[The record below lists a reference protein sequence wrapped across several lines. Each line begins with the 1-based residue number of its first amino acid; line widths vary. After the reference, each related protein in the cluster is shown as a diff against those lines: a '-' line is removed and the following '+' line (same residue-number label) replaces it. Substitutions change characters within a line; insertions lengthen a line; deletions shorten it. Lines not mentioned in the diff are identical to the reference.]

1 MCLLCASQI
10 ELNLLHDRVRRWGH
24 FASQELVSPRRARK
38 SERAS
43 ERAHHRMATR
53 NTGSFVSSTFVIVSA
68 RGRDATLWILLC
80 LGFPCV
86 PTMQTLGR
94 CSTGEQTS
102 WREVGGPRR
111 GAEQRHADDRLTQT
125 STSGKGRRS
134 TAPNLT
140 PPRVAGWP
148 EHQIEA
154 GWRMHAGQ
162 VRYAPQDADISLYRC
177 AVLTAAANVRAAGD
191 GARRP
196 KPKRSASQRWQMSAN
211 NAFGG
216 GCLGLVHYRTTQTV
230 WGRETTTCMV
240 ARRNVCDD
248 NEAKPG
254 AC

>member
-1 MCLLCASQI
+1 MVLVSAHASGEWMCLLCASQI
-10 ELNLLHDRVRRWGH
+10 EPNLLHDRVRRWGH

-38 SERAS
+38 SERA
-43 ERAHHRMATR
+43 HHRMATH
-53 NTGSFVSSTFVIVSA
+53 NTGSFVSSTFVMVSA
-68 RGRDATLWILLC
+68 RGRDATRSILLC

-102 WREVGGPRR
+102 RREVGGPRR

-148 EHQIEA
+148 EHQFEA

-162 VRYAPQDADISLYRC
+162 VRYAPQDADISTGVLLCLLRLRC
-177 AVLTAAANVRAAGD
+177 LCRWGRGSATGAKTPRVATMADACEQRLRWRVSWARSPSDYTDSMGAGD
-191 GARRP
+191 NDVHARP
-196 KPKRSASQRWQMSAN
+196 AQR
-211 NAFGG
+211 
-216 GCLGLVHYRTTQTV
+216 
-230 WGRETTTCMV
+230 GR
-240 ARRNVCDD
+240 R
-248 NEAKPG
+248 
-254 AC
+254 